1 MPTFLKIYDPLLNMS
16 SNDILK
22 IFSTEFDKLENLV
35 NLIKFNNDPTV
46 NQIVQVYYQ
55 ITNLSSMIVVIKQQ
69 LKQSNAEILNAE
81 KFISEIFDL
90 TIHPK
95 IMDHIVNS
103 ISNITTDLQSLNSV
117 QKSKETIENEGK
129 LYEKLREIMSTK
141 EFVKQ
146 YDSGLSND

>member
-1 MPTFLKIYDPLLNMS
+1 MSLPNDLLELLTSEYN
-16 SNDILK
+16 
-22 IFSTEFDKLENLV
+22 KLENLV
-35 NLIKFNNDPTV
+35 NSLNFDAELPVT
-46 NQIVQVYYQ
+46 QIVEVYYQ
-55 ITNLSSMIVVIKQQ
+55 ITNISSMISVIKPQFDQ
-69 LKQSNAEILNAE
+69 NLDDSSCAKILNAE

-95 IMDHIVNS
+95 IMKNIANS
-103 ISNITTDLQSLNSV
+103 ISNITRNLQSLDSE
-117 QKSKETIENEGK
+117 QKSKETIENEAK